1 MARHMSKRKKH
12 KKKKEKQIM
21 SHLSMWNARCNHY
34 VHLIAEAKTNDLQHM
49 ESVAIGPAYGM
60 ARYSS
65 DLYDVHITGLA
76 KEVFT
81 NQTHLPLEFKSL
93 HESADGYF
101 RDNTDKLIALDIQD
115 FQTPD
120 LSSDFW
126 LDLFDLLKGKRVVS
140 TCLGSHGRSGMIA
153 AILIGLDMNIPA
165 SEAMAWVRSFHC
177 GSCIES
183 EEQEQYVTSIL
194 NDALGFN
201 EPIPVWAK
209 PVAKI
214 IEASTAIASVSTSD
228 RPPLLNGYFEGHFN
242 TEHYDKIA
250 DSLVKKHQSNN

>member
-21 SHLSMWNARCNHY
+21 SYSTLWLTKCNHRI
-34 VHLIAEAKTNDLQHM
+34 HLIAEAKTNDLQHM
-49 ESVAIGPAYGM
+49 ESIAIGPAYDM

-76 KEVFT
+76 KEVFA

-101 RDNTDKLIALDIQD
+101 RDNTDKLIAFDIQD
-115 FQTPD
+115 YQTPD
-120 LSSDFW
+120 LSYEFW
-126 LDLFDLLKGKRVVS
+126 LQFFALLKGKRVVS
-140 TCLGSHGRSGMIA
+140 TCLASHGRSGMIA

-165 SEAMAWVRSFHC
+165 SEAMAWVRRFHC
-177 GSCIES
+177 ASCIES

-201 EPIPVWAK
+201 EPIPMWSI
-209 PVAKI
+209 PVTKT
-214 IEASTAIASVSTSD
+214 IEASTAIAPVLAPD

-250 DSLVKKHQSNN
+250 NSLVKEHQ